1 MPCEEAIGKAKAEEV
16 DLAVAAERFVI
27 LCSIDMMMN
36 HWRIIQKNKQ
46 AEDKGCL

>member
-27 LCSIDMMMN
+27 LQYRYDDEPLACYP
-36 HWRIIQKNKQ
+36 KNKQ